1 MSRIAGAGAG
11 AAAALARLSGVELLM
26 ASCEE
31 LVDCVQLRLG
41 PAIKVYSAV
50 RQLRET
56 LT

>member
-1 MSRIAGAGAG
+1 MARIAGAGAG
-11 AAAALARLSGVELLM
+11 AAAEGARLSGVELLM

-31 LVDCVQLRLG
+31 LVDCVKLRLG